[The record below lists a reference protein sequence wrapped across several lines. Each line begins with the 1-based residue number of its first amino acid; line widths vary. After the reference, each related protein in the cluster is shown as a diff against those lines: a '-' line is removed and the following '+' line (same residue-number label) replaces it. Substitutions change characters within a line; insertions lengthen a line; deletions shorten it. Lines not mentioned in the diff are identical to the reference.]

1 MLRSVVPPPSPEMI
15 LSILSPSA
23 AKKPFSIATA
33 HGSVAVTRPYWL
45 TAISAAREGAQQTI
59 RIATT
64 IGYAQRQRGI
74 SFLPDLSGIMSCPL
88 ERRNHGQLRQFA
100 VRGSAPTYGYGAPKV
115 LFSGQR
121 HRSLIRHFSH
131 SGRRATQV

>member
-15 LSILSPSA
+15 LSILTPSS

-45 TAISAAREGAQQTI
+45 TAISAACDGAQQTV
-59 RIATT
+59 RMAAT

-74 SFLPDLSGIMSCPL
+74 GFLPVLSGHYVMPAAATKPRPAAAI
-88 ERRNHGQLRQFA
+88 
-100 VRGSAPTYGYGAPKV
+100 RGSWE
-115 LFSGQR
+115 
-121 HRSLIRHFSH
+121 
-131 SGRRATQV
+131 